1 MSRVTRDY
9 INELEE
15 NEVFVFGSNKQGMH
29 FGGAAYFAY
38 QKFGAKMGVGEGL
51 TGQSY
56 ALPTMEGKESFKEA
70 VSTFIAFAKENP
82 TKKFLVTKVGCGIA
96 GYAVED
102 VAPMFAEAIDLVNVF
117 LPQEFWEF
125 YSKKNCND

>member
-1 MSRVTRDY
+1 MNRVTRDY
-9 INELEE
+9 ISELEE

-51 TGQSY
+51 VGQSY
-56 ALPTMEGKESFKEA
+56 ALPTMEGEESFKEA
-70 VSTFIAFAKENP
+70 VNTFIDFAKENP

-96 GYAVED
+96 GYTIKE
-102 VAPMFAEAIDLVNVF
+102 VAPMFEKAIVLPNVY

-125 YSKKNCND
+125 YTIENSND